1 MIIILT
7 YPIVITCKRPGHV
20 LEILRG
26 IMEAVWGVG
35 ATGPETVT
43 GIGAPLCRDR
53 QRAPG
58 ATSSGPFCAD
68 SSGQHRCRIGLE
80 AEAALSH
87 GPRAAYQP
95 SYAQPHLRVY

>member
-53 QRAPG
+53 QRAAG
-58 ATSSGPFCAD
+58 ATSSRPFCAD
-68 SSGQHRCRIGLE
+68 SSGQHRCRIGWRPRPHCRIVPEPLTSR
-80 AEAALSH
+80 AMLS
-87 GPRAAYQP
+87 RT
-95 SYAQPHLRVY
+95 